1 MLPRSGWILKARGQF
16 LTSPLAPRG
25 NICSLGGMFT
35 ASFTPRGEQSLLFT
49 RMEFTPQGITSPQG
63 GLNSLLVDNFAP
75 GGQLRPWG
83 SKFSPRGEVKNG
95 PLV

>member
-1 MLPRSGWILKARGQF
+1 LAVQRGVRVLKVVRSSGCCREAVGFLKARGQF

-25 NICSLGGMFT
+25 KICSLGGMFT

-63 GLNSLLVDNFAP
+63 G
-75 GGQLRPWG
+75 
-83 SKFSPRGEVKNG
+83 
-95 PLV
+95 